1 MQYDNPVGYTNTYAT
16 RYAVKPRQPIMD
28 SRVIGAITTIFEYDI
43 ITPYGMGPNVVSNP
57 VQDIVKMAAWGM
69 IVTISILAPGPA
81 TLTIL
86 VNLIPN
92 TSTFTEIDISPIAI
106 AANAKVQTITLP
118 KLSASLIR
126 GRLAGDG
133 VSTYTYVTSCSDY

>member
-28 SRVIGAITTIFEYDI
+28 SRVIGAISTIFEYDI

-57 VQDIVKMAAWGM
+57 VQDIVKAPGWGM
-69 IVTISILAPGPA
+69 IVTLTILAPGPA
-81 TLTIL
+81 TLTVL

-92 TSTFTEIDISPIAI
+92 TSTFTEIDVSPIAI

-126 GRLAGDG
+126 GRLTGDG
-133 VSTYTYVTSCSDY
+133 SSTYTYVASCSDY